1 MFRTSAWRWLSAG
14 VLMGTTLIGSGLPQP
29 AADEPAALAVSRT
42 SFVSSAARVLQL
54 QGLARAAAEAR
65 IPALER
71 GGLKSID
78 IQPGAHASSG
88 SQLAT
93 LDEREAALT
102 VELAERDLLAAEQK
116 YQSSRK
122 VEIAEAAVE
131 EGRRQ
136 LEEALEQ
143 AAAAEL
149 LAGDESP
156 VQLARKLEELAEDR
170 LERARVSREQSERSV
185 PASEWF
191 ALQNEWEQSRIR
203 TEAATRER
211 AMAVSRSRAA
221 RSLVEQQRAAL
232 QKLELQ
238 LQEAH
243 SDRED
248 ARLQLAN
255 LQTTLEIAQARLDRR
270 RITAP
275 FDGVVVEHLKQ
286 AGEWCEAG
294 EPVIRILQLN
304 PLHLEGFTSADAAA
318 VLKTGQKVRA
328 RLANAG
334 STAAPVASA
343 TGSGSGSGSGSAT
356 GSQLPPL
363 VLEGRLIFVSPEV
376 DALNHQVRIRAE
388 VANPELRLRPGENVL
403 LEVLLEN

>member
-1 MFRTSAWRWLSAG
+1 
-14 VLMGTTLIGSGLPQP
+14 
-29 AADEPAALAVSRT
+29 
-42 SFVSSAARVLQL
+42 
-54 QGLARAAAEAR
+54 LARAAAEAR

-343 TGSGSGSGSGSAT
+343 TGSGSGSAT

>member
-334 STAAPVASA
+334 STAAPVASG
-343 TGSGSGSGSGSAT
+343 TGT
-356 GSQLPPL
+356 GTQLPPL

>member
-14 VLMGTTLIGSGLPQP
+14 ALMGTTLIGSGLPQP

-334 STAAPVASA
+334 STAAPVASG
-343 TGSGSGSGSGSAT
+343 TGT
-356 GSQLPPL
+356 GTQLPPL